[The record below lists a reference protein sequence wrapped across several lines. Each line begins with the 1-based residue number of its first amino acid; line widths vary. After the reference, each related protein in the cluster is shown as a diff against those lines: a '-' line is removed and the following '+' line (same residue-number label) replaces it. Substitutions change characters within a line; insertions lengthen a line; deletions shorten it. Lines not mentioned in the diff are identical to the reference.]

1 VNSDQFIKTGIRLH
15 GRKIWKARLA
25 RDLGVDVST
34 IHRIAKRLL
43 VPGPVEIAIKALVN
57 NRIAQD
63 KLEKEARK
71 LLPRKLRKRSPKAT
85 LKRRKKINAAGMVQR
100 DRAVS
105 GAVAAQPDSG
115 EVDS

>member
-1 VNSDQFIKTGIRLH
+1 MNSEQFVKTGIRLH
-15 GRKIWKARLA
+15 GRKVWKARLA

-34 IHRIAKRLL
+34 IHRISKRLL

-71 LLPRKLRKRSPKAT
+71 LLPRKSRKRSPKAVE
-85 LKRRKKINAAGMVQR
+85 KWRKKNAARVVQR
-100 DRAVS
+100 DRPVC
-105 GAVAAQPDSG
+105 GAVAAQSDIEGTDS
-115 EVDS
+115 